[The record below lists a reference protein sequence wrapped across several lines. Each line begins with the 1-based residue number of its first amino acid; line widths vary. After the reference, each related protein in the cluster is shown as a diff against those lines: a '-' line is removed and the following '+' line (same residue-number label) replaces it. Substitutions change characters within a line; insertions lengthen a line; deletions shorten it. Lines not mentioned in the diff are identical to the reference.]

1 MINSLATVATVQV
14 AVVAKAAQQVKLK
27 IAMATVAQILGL
39 RMDIV
44 MMVPTNGMVLQFS

>member
-1 MINSLATVATVQV
+1 MTTQV
-14 AVVAKAAQQVKLK
+14 VRVTHAAAVAAQQVKLK

-44 MMVPTNGMVLQFS
+44 MMAPTNGMVLQFS

>member
-1 MINSLATVATVQV
+1 VTTQVVRITHAVAAEV
-14 AVVAKAAQQVKLK
+14 AQQVKLK
-27 IAMATVAQILGL
+27 IAMATVAQRLGL